1 MGRYFQL
8 SWVNWVSLRK
18 CRVVFCQWK
27 INGIEVKVFAVMK
40 RLLLQ
45 AVMCEVLSKQ
55 FTTKFRVPAKR
66 RSRPVEQIEMDI
78 FLLTISLNDAT
89 HFDEKIDMSEQDLD
103 RISVF
108 SLLGTVI
115 INQGLIWMNLNQVY
129 SQSLG
134 FACCEIFLALCLSF

>member
-1 MGRYFQL
+1 
-8 SWVNWVSLRK
+8 
-18 CRVVFCQWK
+18 
-27 INGIEVKVFAVMK
+27 
-40 RLLLQ
+40 
-45 AVMCEVLSKQ
+45 
-55 FTTKFRVPAKR
+55 
-66 RSRPVEQIEMDI
+66 MDF

-89 HFDEKIDMSEQDLD
+89 HFDERIDMSEQDLD

-115 INQGLIWMNLNQVY
+115 INQGLIWMNLNWVY